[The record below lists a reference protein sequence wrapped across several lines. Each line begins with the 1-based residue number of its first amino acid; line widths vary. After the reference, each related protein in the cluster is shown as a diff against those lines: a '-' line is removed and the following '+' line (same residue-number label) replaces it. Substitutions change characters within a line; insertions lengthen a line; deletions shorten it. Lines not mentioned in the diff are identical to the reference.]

1 MTGDLNGII
10 EQEGVISIE
19 SDPLISGEYMRITDQ
34 QALVIKKTILRFFG
48 EETSVMLFGSRADD
62 NKRGG
67 DIDIYIECANLST
80 DELLDAKINTLVEL
94 KKLLGEQKIDL
105 VINRNNGV
113 VLPIYEVAKKEGI
126 VL

>member
-1 MTGDLNGII
+1 
-10 EQEGVISIE
+10 
-19 SDPLISGEYMRITDQ
+19 MRITEQ
-34 QALVIKKTILRFFG
+34 QAFVIKKTILRFFG
-48 EETSVMLFGSRADD
+48 EDSSVMLFGSRADD

-67 DIDIYIECANLST
+67 DIDIYIECAALSA
-80 DELLDAKINTLVEL
+80 DELSSDELVDAKIKTLVEL

-113 VLPIYEVAKKEGI
+113 VLPIYEIAKKEGI